1 LSKKQRFL
9 FFQNS
14 KRKQQMTKGLSSAE
28 AQHRLRINGPNELPG
43 KESKGIFRIVLEVL
57 REPMFIL
64 LISSATL
71 YIILGDLGEGVILLS
86 TITIIILI
94 TFIQH
99 RKTEKAL
106 DALRNLAAPQAT
118 VERDGIYVRIPSRE
132 IVVGDHIAI
141 NEGDRIPADG
151 KLLES
156 NALEVDES
164 ILTGEALA
172 LEKSVDAQ
180 LFGGTLVTRGRG
192 ILVIDSTGMNTEFGK
207 IGTSL
212 IAIKTQP
219 TKLQSELGRLIKW
232 LSFIGA
238 GLCVAVVIL
247 FYFTRGNFIQSLLN
261 GLSAAMAILPEE
273 FPVIMTVFLALGA
286 WRLSK
291 SNVLTRKP
299 SAIETLGSATVL
311 CSDKTGTITCNKMV
325 VSECVPYGKND
336 KNKVAEYANL
346 ACIKN
351 AQDPMERAIQQ
362 YAFDHIKSNTFTLL
376 KEYPFSHAF
385 TAMTLVY
392 QDETHY
398 KIACK
403 GAPETLFKLCHF
415 TAREIKDW
423 HDKLNQLAKKGMRVL
438 GVAEGSHP
446 MHTLPYS
453 QEEFTFTFLG
463 LIAFSD
469 PVREDVPE
477 AIVECRSAGIRVI
490 MLTGDHPETA
500 ATIGLEIGLH
510 AEALLLGPEIQS
522 MTDKQLCQ
530 KLERTEII
538 ARLKP
543 EQKLRIV
550 LALQASGEIVAMT
563 GDGVNDAPALKAA
576 NIGIAMGL
584 KGTDVAR
591 EASSLILLD
600 DHFTSIV
607 HAIRSGRKIYDNL
620 RKAMSYVLAIH
631 IPIIGLTLLPA
642 FVYSIPLLLMPLHIV
657 FMEIIIDPVSSI
669 AFESEA
675 EEKDI
680 MKHPPRRTSARFF
693 GRKEILQALVD
704 GTLLLCSVLLLFWIS
719 KNEGHSDEQLRSIVF
734 IALISSNL
742 LMVMSKLSMTRSIFS
757 IFSNKNKSAK
767 FILLS
772 AILLMIGVF
781 ALPGVASLFH
791 MKYPGNLH
799 LFYALST
806 SVGFIFC
813 LEMLKVVRRKKSSRL
828 LSQ

>member
-1 LSKKQRFL
+1 
-9 FFQNS
+9 
-14 KRKQQMTKGLSSAE
+14 MTRGLSTIE
-28 AQHRLRINGPNELPG
+28 AQRRLKTNGANELPA
-43 KESKGIFRIVLEVL
+43 KESKGIFRIVLAVL
-57 REPMFIL
+57 GEPMFLL

-71 YIILGDLGEGVILLS
+71 YIILGDLGEGITLLS
-86 TITIIILI
+86 TISIIIAI

-106 DALRNLAAPQAT
+106 DALRHLAAPHAT

-132 IVVGDHIAI
+132 IVEGDHVAI

-151 KLLES
+151 KVLECFT
-156 NALEVDES
+156 LEVDES
-164 ILTGEALA
+164 LLTGEALP
-172 LEKSVDAQ
+172 LEKRFDEH

-192 ILVIDSTGMNTEFGK
+192 VMAIISTGIDTEFGK
-207 IGTSL
+207 IGISL
-212 IAIKTQP
+212 TAIKEQP
-219 TKLQSELGRLIKW
+219 TQLQSELGRLIKW
-232 LSFIGA
+232 FSIVGV
-238 GLCVAVVIL
+238 GLCIAVVIL
-247 FYFTRGNFIQSLLN
+247 FYSTRGNFIQSLLN

-291 SNVLTRKP
+291 LNVLTRKP
-299 SAIETLGSATVL
+299 SAIETLGSATFL

-325 VSECVPYGKND
+325 VSTCVPFGEND
-336 KNKVAEYANL
+336 KNSVAEYANL

-351 AQDPMERAIQQ
+351 AQDPMECAIQH
-362 YAFDHIKSNTFTLL
+362 YSFERKEDNVLTLI
-376 KEYPFSHAF
+376 KEYPFSHKL

-392 QDETHY
+392 QDGTHY

-415 TAREIKDW
+415 TARETEEW

-438 GVAEGSHP
+438 GVAEGTYP
-446 MHTLPYS
+446 AKKLPLS

-463 LIAFSD
+463 LIALSD
-469 PVREDVPE
+469 PVRADVPE
-477 AIVECRSAGIRVI
+477 AITECRSAGIRII

-510 AEALLLGPEIQS
+510 AEALLLGSDIQS
-522 MTDKQLCQ
+522 MTDDQLRE
-530 KLERTEII
+530 KLRHTEII

-550 LALQASGEIVAMT
+550 LSLQASGEIVAMT

-576 NIGIAMGL
+576 NIGVAMGL

-600 DHFTSIV
+600 DHFASIV

-642 FVYSIPLLLMPLHIV
+642 FISSIPLILMPLHIV
-657 FMEIIIDPVSSI
+657 FMEIIIDPVSSV

-680 MKHPPRRTSARFF
+680 MKHPPRKTNARFF
-693 GRKEILQALVD
+693 GRKEITQALVD
-704 GTLLLCSVLLLFWIS
+704 GFLLLCGVLVLYWIS
-719 KNEGHSDEQLRSIVF
+719 KNEEHSDDQLRSMAF
-734 IALISSNL
+734 ITLISSNL
-742 LMVMSKLSMTRSIFS
+742 LMVMSKLSLSRSIFS
-757 IFSNKNKSAK
+757 MFSNKNKAAK

-781 ALPGVASLFH
+781 AIPGVAPFFH

-799 LFYALST
+799 VFYALST
-806 SVGFIFC
+806 SLVFTFC
-813 LEMLKVVRRKKSSRL
+813 LELLKIHRRKKSSGL
-828 LSQ
+828 TA

>member
-1 LSKKQRFL
+1 
-9 FFQNS
+9 
-14 KRKQQMTKGLSSAE
+14 MTSGLSTEE
-28 AQHRLRINGPNELPG
+28 AQLRLKRNGPNELPG

-57 REPMFIL
+57 REPMFVL

-86 TITIIILI
+86 TISIIIAI

-106 DALRNLAAPQAT
+106 NALRNLTAPHAT
-118 VERDGIYVRIPSRE
+118 VERDGQYVRIPSRE
-132 IVVGDHIAI
+132 IVVGDHVAI

-151 KLLES
+151 KVLECYT
-156 NALEVDES
+156 LEVDES
-164 ILTGEALA
+164 VLTGEALP
-172 LEKSVDAQ
+172 LGKSFDEQ
-180 LFGGTLVTRGRG
+180 LFGGTMVTRGRG
-192 ILVIDSTGMNTEFGK
+192 VLVIDSTGINTEFGK
-207 IGTSL
+207 IGASL
-212 IAIKTQP
+212 IAIKDRP
-219 TKLQSELGRLIKW
+219 TKLQSELGRFIKW

-238 GLCVAVVIL
+238 GLCIAVVIL

-291 SNVLTRKP
+291 TNVLTRKP

-325 VSECVPYGKND
+325 VSECVPFGKND
-336 KNKVAEYANL
+336 ENRVTEYANL
-346 ACIKN
+346 ACINN
-351 AQDPMERAIQQ
+351 AQDPMERAIQR
-362 YAFDHIKSNTFTLL
+362 YAIEHKKNNERALI
-376 KEYPFSHAF
+376 KEYPFSHAL

-392 QDETHY
+392 QDEMHY
-398 KIACK
+398 TIACK
-403 GAPETLFKLCHF
+403 GAPETLFKLCCF
-415 TAREIKDW
+415 SARELEVW
-423 HDKLNQLAKKGMRVL
+423 HDKLHQLATKGMRVL
-438 GVAEGSHP
+438 GVAEGSCTTP
-446 MHTLPYS
+446 LLPPS

-469 PVREDVPE
+469 PVRADVPE
-477 AIVECRSAGIRVI
+477 AILECRSAGIRTI

-500 ATIGLEIGLH
+500 TTIGLEIGLH
-510 AEALLLGPEIQS
+510 AKALLLGSDIQS
-522 MTDKQLCQ
+522 MTDDQLRE
-530 KLERTEII
+530 KLTHTEII

-576 NIGIAMGL
+576 NIGVAMGL

-642 FVYSIPLLLMPLHIV
+642 FDSSMPLILMPLHIV

-669 AFESEA
+669 AFESET

-680 MKHPPRRTSARFF
+680 MKHPPRKTNARFF
-693 GRKEILQALVD
+693 GRKEITQALVD
-704 GTLLLCSVLLLFWIS
+704 GFLLLCSVLLLYYIS
-719 KNEGHSDEQLRSIVF
+719 KKEGHSDEQLRSIAF
-734 IALISSNL
+734 IALIGSNL
-742 LMVMSKLSMTRSIFS
+742 LMVMSKLSVSRSIFS
-757 IFSNKNKSAK
+757 VFSNKNKAAK
-767 FILLS
+767 FILFS
-772 AILLMIGVF
+772 AIVLMIGVF
-781 ALPGVASLFH
+781 ALPGVAPFFH
-791 MKYPGNLH
+791 MIYPGNLH
-799 LFYALST
+799 AFYALST
-806 SVGFIFC
+806 SFGFVFC
-813 LEMLKVVRRKKSSRL
+813 LELLKIHRRKKSSRFPT
-828 LSQ
+828 

>member
-1 LSKKQRFL
+1 
-9 FFQNS
+9 
-14 KRKQQMTKGLSSAE
+14 MTRGLSTVE
-28 AQHRLRINGPNELPG
+28 AQRRLTISGPNELPR

-64 LISSATL
+64 LISSAIL
-71 YIILGDLGEGVILLS
+71 YIILGDLGEGIILLS
-86 TITIIILI
+86 TISIIIAI

-106 DALRNLAAPQAT
+106 DALRNLAAPKAT

-132 IVVGDHIAI
+132 IVVGDLIAI

-151 KLLES
+151 KILEGYS
-156 NALEVDES
+156 LEVDES
-164 ILTGEALA
+164 VLTGESLA
-172 LEKSVDAQ
+172 IEKRVDEQ
-180 LFGGTLVTRGRG
+180 LLGGTLVTRGRG
-192 ILVIDSTGMNTEFGK
+192 VLVIDSTGINTEFGK
-207 IGTSL
+207 IGASL

-247 FYFTRGNFIQSLLN
+247 FYYTRGNFIQSLLN

-325 VSECVPYGKND
+325 VAACVPFGKND
-336 KNKVAEYANL
+336 ENKVAEYANL
-346 ACIKN
+346 SCVKN
-351 AQDPMERAIQQ
+351 TQDPMERAIQH
-362 YAFDHIKSNTFTLL
+362 YAFERLENQKFLL
-376 KEYPFSHAF
+376 IKEYPFSHAL

-392 QDETHY
+392 QDGTDY

-415 TAREIKDW
+415 TTREIADW
-423 HDKLNQLAKKGMRVL
+423 HEKLNQLAKKGMRVL
-438 GVAEGSHP
+438 GVAEGSYP
-446 MHTLPYS
+446 TQTLPQS

-477 AIVECRSAGIRVI
+477 AIAECRSAGIRII

-500 ATIGLEIGLH
+500 ATIGLAIGLH
-510 AEALLLGPEIQS
+510 AESLLLGADIQS
-522 MTDKQLCQ
+522 MTDEKLRQ
-530 KLERTEII
+530 KLAQTEII

-550 LALQASGEIVAMT
+550 LALQASGEVVAMT

-642 FVYSIPLLLMPLHIV
+642 FVASIPLILMPLHIV
-657 FMEIIIDPVSSI
+657 FMEIIIDPISSV

-680 MKHPPRRTSARFF
+680 MKHPPRKTSARFF
-693 GRKEILQALVD
+693 GRKEIAQALVD
-704 GTLLLCSVLLLFWIS
+704 GSLLLFGVLLLYWIS
-719 KNEGHSDEQLRSIVF
+719 KNDGHSDEQLRSIAF
-734 IALISSNL
+734 IALIGSNL
-742 LMVMSKLSMTRSIFS
+742 LMVMSKLSLSRSIFS
-757 IFSNKNKSAK
+757 IFSNKNKAAK
-767 FILLS
+767 FLLLS

-781 ALPGVASLFH
+781 AVPGVAPFFH

-799 LFYALST
+799 VLYALST
-806 SVGFIFC
+806 SLGFTFC
-813 LEMLKVVRRKKSSRL
+813 LELLKTVRRKKTSRL
-828 LSQ
+828 TSQ

>member
-1 LSKKQRFL
+1 
-9 FFQNS
+9 
-14 KRKQQMTKGLSSAE
+14 MTKGLSTEE
-28 AQHRLRINGPNELPG
+28 AQLRLKKNGPNELPR
-43 KESKGIFRIVLEVL
+43 KQSKGIFRIVLEVL
-57 REPMFIL
+57 REPMFLL

-71 YIILGDLGEGVILLS
+71 YIILGDFGEGVILLS
-86 TITIIILI
+86 TISIIIAI

-106 DALRNLAAPQAT
+106 DALSNLAAPHAS
-118 VERDGIYVRIPSRE
+118 VERDGLYIRIPSRD
-132 IVVGDHIAI
+132 IVVGDHVAL

-151 KLLES
+151 KVLES
-156 NALEVDES
+156 HSLEVDES
-164 ILTGEALA
+164 VLTGEALS
-172 LEKSVDAQ
+172 LGKSKHAQ

-192 ILVIDSTGMNTEFGK
+192 ILVIESTGINTEFGK

-232 LSFIGA
+232 FSFIGA
-238 GLCVAVVIL
+238 GLCVAVVFL
-247 FYFTRGNFIQSLLN
+247 FYFTRGNFIQSVLN

-325 VSECVPYGKND
+325 VAACVPFGKND
-336 KNKVAEYANL
+336 EKKVAEYANL
-346 ACIKN
+346 ACIKQT
-351 AQDPMERAIQQ
+351 QDTMERAIQH
-362 YAFDHIKSNTFTLL
+362 YTTDRLENNKLL
-376 KEYPFSHAF
+376 LVKEYSFSHAL

-392 QDETHY
+392 HDGTHY

-403 GAPETLFKLCHF
+403 GAPETLFKLCQL
-415 TAREIKDW
+415 TAGDIKDW
-423 HDKLNQLAKKGMRVL
+423 HNKLNQLAKKGMRVL
-438 GVAEGSHP
+438 AVAEGSSP
-446 MHTLPYS
+446 GQSLPQS
-453 QEEFTFTFLG
+453 QEDFTFAFLG

-469 PVREDVPE
+469 PVREDVPK
-477 AIVECRSAGIRVI
+477 AIAECRSAGIRII

-510 AEALLLGPEIQS
+510 TEGLLLGADIQS
-522 MTDKQLCQ
+522 MKDEQLRQ
-530 KLERTEII
+530 KLRKTEII

-550 LALQASGEIVAMT
+550 LALQASEEVVAMT

-642 FVYSIPLLLMPLHIV
+642 FVSSIPLILMPLHIV
-657 FMEIIIDPVSSI
+657 FMEIIIDPISSV

-675 EEKDI
+675 EEKGI
-680 MKHPPRRTSARFF
+680 MNHPPRKASARFF
-693 GRKEILQALVD
+693 GRKEIVQALVD
-704 GTLLLCSVLLLFWIS
+704 GFLMLCTVLLLYWIS
-719 KNEGHSDEQLRSIVF
+719 KNEGHSEEQLRSITF
-734 IALISSNL
+734 IALIGSNL
-742 LMVMSKLSMTRSIFS
+742 LMVMSKLSLSRSIFS
-757 IFSNKNKSAK
+757 IFSNKNKAAK

-781 ALPGVASLFH
+781 AVPDVAAFFH
-791 MKYPGNLH
+791 MKYPGNIHVL
-799 LFYALST
+799 YALGT
-806 SVGFIFC
+806 SLGFVFC
-813 LEMLKVVRRKKSSRL
+813 LEMLKIVRRKKSSGL
-828 LSQ
+828 PAQ